1 MFEGRR
7 SDSRDGCGQA
17 LGWMCLRNQRRTASW
32 MGPAKPSRPKRCE
45 EPRTFPATLKR
56 SAEQRLIR
64 LVQVTPA
71 KAPVGNTNVLV
82 GLVGAN
88 GAFGVQAIPL
98 VDAPEGGT
106 CHP

>member
-1 MFEGRR
+1 MDVSAEAASYSF
-7 SDSRDGCGQA
+7 SDGAGKA
-17 LGWMCLRNQRRTASW
+17 LTTKTVRATCRT
-32 MGPAKPSRPKRCE
+32 
-45 EPRTFPATLKR
+45 PATLR
-56 SAEQRLIR
+56 CSADQRLNQ

-71 KAPVGNTNVLV
+71 KAPVGNTNVLA
-82 GLVGAN
+82 GLAGGN